1 MEKSRVAVV
10 FDPVSGPSA
19 DDYKTF
25 VESIT
30 RALTRNGEVLTLKSS
45 GAAQTGRGGLAK
57 GVRATLRAFQPDL
70 VVHVPSPKPA
80 FATVRSG
87 LSVRRSA
94 RDANHVMVMLSPMQ
108 PSRLAKSRL
117 AKALLHRLYPDP
129 ILVPSYRSL
138 LGLSRLSLQGD
149 VLPLGVDVKAFRPS
163 SIDERNELRKRHGID
178 AAAFVFLLGTPLD
191 EAGLDAARSLAEI
204 DEAQMVAPAATADDA
219 LASEITSIGIRPL
232 PVAEASPEIYRLA
245 DCFVFPSTNET
256 DAVEFPM
263 SILASLSCGVPVLST
278 PFGGLRDFLP
288 EGDDLRYW
296 NTTDELVQLA
306 QGLINGPPV
315 RVRAVEEFSWD
326 EIAKRIVDR

>member
-1 MEKSRVAVV
+1 
-10 FDPVSGPSA
+10 
-19 DDYKTF
+19 
-25 VESIT
+25 
-30 RALTRNGEVLTLKSS
+30 
-45 GAAQTGRGGLAK
+45 
-57 GVRATLRAFQPDL
+57 
-70 VVHVPSPKPA
+70 
-80 FATVRSG
+80 
-87 LSVRRSA
+87 
-94 RDANHVMVMLSPMQ
+94 
-108 PSRLAKSRL
+108 
-117 AKALLHRLYPDP
+117 
-129 ILVPSYRSL
+129 
-138 LGLSRLSLQGD
+138 
-149 VLPLGVDVKAFRPS
+149 
-163 SIDERNELRKRHGID
+163 
-178 AAAFVFLLGTPLD
+178 
-191 EAGLDAARSLAEI
+191 
-204 DEAQMVAPAATADDA
+204 MVAPAATADDA